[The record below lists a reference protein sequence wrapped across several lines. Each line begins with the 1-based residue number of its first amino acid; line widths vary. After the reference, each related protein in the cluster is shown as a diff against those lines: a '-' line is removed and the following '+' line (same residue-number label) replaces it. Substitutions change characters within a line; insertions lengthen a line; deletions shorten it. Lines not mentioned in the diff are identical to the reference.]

1 MKFEEIEQVLMK
13 LKCGREGGGF
23 GRVGACFWVVLGQ
36 ESGGE
41 G

>member
-1 MKFEEIEQVLMK
+1 MKFEEIEQGLME
-13 LKCGREGGGF
+13 LVCGRGGGGF
-23 GRVGACFWVVLGQ
+23 GRVGGGFWVVLGQ